1 MVAVAQLVERTTED
15 RKVTCSIQVSD
26 TYFYFR
32 GMSNV
37 CSTIYFLTR
46 VSHRRPSAIPP
57 DDFHYHHDVSSKSDG
72 LAGRVHGPTTRLRA
86 RSSAASRFGA
96 GRVSPPLDL
105 HPSPPLPPSASAS
118 SPTTSKVDLRSEQ
131 GDVRPLGLPP
141 ACSVTSVDIS
151 MGSIFVVE
159 PTATRARRDG
169 ERLSFPRPLELTT
182 LPPPQVQR
190 PARQQGLLLSLSA
203 YDLVLRRLRRRRQRR
218 TDLAE
223 SR

>member
-1 MVAVAQLVERTTED
+1 VRRDGGAPFCLPQPCASTLSLACLSRRLGRNGAGRYCFQDTPCLARADNHRKSTAYLVAVAQLVERTTED

-105 HPSPPLPPSASAS
+105 HPSPPLPP
-118 SPTTSKVDLRSEQ
+118 LRI
-131 GDVRPLGLPP
+131 GYL
-141 ACSVTSVDIS
+141 AHY
-151 MGSIFVVE
+151 
-159 PTATRARRDG
+159 
-169 ERLSFPRPLELTT
+169 
-182 LPPPQVQR
+182 
-190 PARQQGLLLSLSA
+190 QQG
-203 YDLVLRRLRRRRQRR
+203 
-218 TDLAE
+218 
-223 SR
+223 